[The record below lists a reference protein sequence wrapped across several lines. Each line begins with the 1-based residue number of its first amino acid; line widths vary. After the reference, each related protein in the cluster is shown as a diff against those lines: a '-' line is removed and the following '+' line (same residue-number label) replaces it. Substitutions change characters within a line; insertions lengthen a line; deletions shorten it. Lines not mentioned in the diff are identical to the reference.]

1 VKLKHLTLRGF
12 KSFADRTRLDFSSG
26 VNVVVGPNGSGKSN
40 ILDALAWVM
49 GTQGTKSL
57 RTEKMEDV
65 VFAGTATR
73 PPLSR
78 AEVSLSFAND
88 DQIMPL
94 NLAEITIT
102 RRLYRDGTS
111 EYELNGA
118 PCRLLDIQELLS
130 DGGIGRHQHV
140 LVGQGEVG
148 DVLSARPEDHRAVIE
163 EAAGVTKHRSRRD
176 RAMRRLER
184 TDHDVERLNDILA
197 EKKKVLRPL
206 KRQANAA
213 ARYDSVRDEAL
224 ALRLWLGGEE
234 LRGIAV
240 RQKSATIERDQAA
253 DLRDRSDEELDEL
266 RGTLGALRANAG
278 EVGHALERDTAAAAR
293 LETAKER
300 LRRISIVARE
310 RSQSI
315 AARLEGADERREDLE
330 AERIQLNV
338 DIVAGSQEEN
348 DARADAE
355 RRETALR
362 ALEDEERSL
371 AEQIQLP
378 AESVVANLRGDLRA
392 LETADRR
399 DKSEEQQTTSR
410 ISVVDDR
417 IAGETTE
424 MERLSDSI
432 KTTDADV
439 TSLHDQYLAKK
450 EVRVHSESSWRN
462 ADDVK
467 TELRLEAAG
476 AGARVEAFEAALD
489 GLVDGNARRIAA
501 EAEGVL
507 GAIVPKLDA
516 PREIAAALDAALG
529 PWRDALLTTDVSS
542 LHDAVNAV
550 KGSGGGGVSFVVGST
565 NATQNVAAVAE
576 RFGVDVLLDLLG
588 PNADLEL
595 GSAMIGD
602 VVLVQGWKMGWRI
615 VSEASD
621 VRAVTPEGDMI
632 TRVGMAVAQPDGVG
646 PAALE
651 AARVS
656 LEVVKRNLARAE
668 SHANAERRTFDV
680 AADDERL
687 VLERLEA
694 AEALLAGFTEALGLV
709 DRTRSASL
717 EEHGRLTQRI
727 NALGEAG
734 ADRAKRIA
742 QLRDRVAEF
751 EGEEATRQV
760 AWDALNKRRE
770 EVATLRDDARRA
782 REEVTADLAA
792 ILERRKMMERRL
804 DVVSEG
810 MTQLVLLPEHDGD
823 VDQLRGIQSRAEEAI
838 ATVSRH
844 VGTLRERQ
852 REMRSKLGNANVE
865 LSEAEERREELERS
879 TRTLG
884 DSLSALEIELAEL
897 AVRQEAV
904 CEGLRRD
911 ADATPERAM
920 GIEAPELAQGGD
932 ARDRLESLQADLK
945 RMGPIN
951 PLAAQEH
958 AEIAAEAD
966 ELDSQLGDLNE
977 SRQELRKVISAL
989 DEKMVALFMAAFEE
1003 ISQFYSE
1010 NFSLVFPGG
1019 VGHLTLTDPDDPL
1032 TTGVEVEAQPA
1043 GKKVGRLSLLSGGE
1057 RSLAALAFLF
1067 AVFRSRPSPFY
1078 VLDEV
1083 EAALDDANLH
1093 RFLRLV
1099 DTLRRS
1105 VQLVLITHQ
1114 QQTMEAADVLYGVTM
1129 EPGESSK
1136 VLSKRMT
1143 ERREQSEELRAQNI
1157 EFGRRTT
1164 DDRSQTSRI

>member
-1 VKLKHLTLRGF
+1 M
-12 KSFADRTRLDFSSG
+12 
-26 VNVVVGPNGSGKSN
+26 VVGPNGSGKSN

-57 RTEKMEDV
+57 RTDKMEDV

-78 AEVSLSFAND
+78 AEVSLTFAND
-88 DQIMPL
+88 DRIMPL

-102 RRLYRDGTS
+102 RRLFRDGTS

-148 DVLSARPEDHRAVIE
+148 DVLNARPEDHRAVIE
-163 EAAGVTKHRSRRD
+163 EAAGVTKHRSRRE

-184 TDHDVERLNDILA
+184 TDHDVERLNDILF
-197 EKKKVLRPL
+197 EKKRAMRPL

-213 ARYDSVRDEAL
+213 ARFDSVRDEAFVL
-224 ALRLWLGGEE
+224 QLWLAGED
-234 LRGIAV
+234 LRGIAA
-240 RQKSATIERDQAA
+240 RQKSATTERNQTA
-253 DLRDRSDEELDEL
+253 DLRHRSDEELDQL
-266 RGTLGALRANAG
+266 REKLVVLRANAG
-278 EVGHALERDTAAAAR
+278 TVGKDLERDTAAAAR
-293 LETAKER
+293 LETTRER
-300 LRRISIVARE
+300 LRRISVVAGE
-310 RSQSI
+310 RSRSI
-315 AARLEGADERREDLE
+315 ASRLEGADERRDDLE
-330 AERIQLNV
+330 SERVQLV
-338 DIVAGSQEEN
+338 SDIAASSQEEE
-348 DARADAE
+348 DARDE
-355 RRETALR
+355 GGRRETALS

-399 DKSEEQQTTSR
+399 DESEKQQTISR
-410 ISVVDDR
+410 IGVVDDR
-417 IAGETTE
+417 IGEETDE

-432 KTTDADV
+432 KSTDAEV
-439 TSLHDQYLAKK
+439 TSLHDTYLDRKD
-450 EVRVHSESSWRN
+450 VRVRSESSWREVDE
-462 ADDVK
+462 AK
-467 TELRLEAAG
+467 TEHRLQVAG
-476 AGARVEAFEAALD
+476 ARARVEAFEAALE
-489 GLVDGNARRIAA
+489 GLADQETRRIAA
-501 EAEGVL
+501 GADGVL
-507 GAIVPKLDA
+507 GAIVPRLDA
-516 PREIAAALDAALG
+516 SKEIASALDAALG
-529 PWRDALLTTDVSS
+529 PWRDALVTADMSS

-550 KGSGGGGVSFVVGST
+550 KASGSGGVSFVVTSKT
-565 NATQNVAAVAE
+565 ATRSVAVVAE

-588 PNADLEL
+588 PGADLEL
-595 GSAMIGD
+595 GAALIGD
-602 VVLVQGWKMGWRI
+602 VVLVQGWQTGWQI
-615 VSEASD
+615 VSEAPD

-632 TRVGMAVAQPDGVG
+632 TRFGMSVAQPDGVG

-651 AARVS
+651 AASVS
-656 LEVVKRNLARAE
+656 LEVVKRDLARTRSRAD
-668 SHANAERRTFDV
+668 AERRTFDV
-680 AADDERL
+680 AAADERS

-694 AEALLAGFTEALGLV
+694 AEALLAGFIEAVGLV
-709 DRTRSASL
+709 DRARGASR
-717 EEHGRLTQRI
+717 EERGRLTQRI
-727 NALGEAG
+727 TALEEAA
-734 ADRAKRIA
+734 ADRMERIA
-742 QLRDRVAEF
+742 QLRDRVADF
-751 EGEEATRQV
+751 EGEEAARQA
-760 AWDALNKRRE
+760 AWDSLNVRRE
-770 EVATLRDDARRA
+770 EVATRRDDARRA
-782 REEVTADLAA
+782 REHVAAELAA
-792 ILERRKMMERRL
+792 ILERRKMLERRL
-804 DVVSEG
+804 AVVSTE
-810 MTQLVLLPEHDGD
+810 MTQLVLLPEDDGD
-823 VDQLRGIQSRAEEAI
+823 VDRLRGIRSRAEEAI
-838 ATVSRH
+838 AAVSLH
-844 VGTLRERQ
+844 VETLRERQ
-852 REMRSKLGNANVE
+852 REMRGKLGNANVE
-865 LSEAEERREELERS
+865 LSEAENRREELERS

-884 DSLSALEIELAEL
+884 DTLSALEIELAEL
-897 AVRQEAV
+897 AVREEGV

-911 ADATPERAM
+911 ADATPDRAM
-920 GIEAPELAQGGD
+920 GTEAPELAQDVD

-951 PLAAQEH
+951 PLAAQEY
-958 AEIAAEAD
+958 AEIAAEAA
-966 ELDSQLGDLNE
+966 ELDSQLGDLNA
-977 SRQELRKVISAL
+977 SRQELHKVITAL
-989 DEKMVALFMAAFEE
+989 DEKMVALFMDAFEE

-1019 VGHLTLTDPDDPL
+1019 TGRLALTDPDNPL

-1093 RFLRLV
+1093 RFLMLV

-1136 VLSKRMT
+1136 VISKRMT
-1143 ERREQSEELRAQNI
+1143 ERRSQREERGTQDI
-1157 EFGRRTT
+1157 EYGRRTT
-1164 DDRSQTSRI
+1164 DDTHQTSRI

>member
-148 DVLSARPEDHRAVIE
+148 DVLSARPEDHRAV

-362 ALEDEERSL
+362 ALE
-371 AEQIQLP
+371 
-378 AESVVANLRGDLRA
+378 NLRGDLRA

-717 EEHGRLTQRI
+717 EERGRLTQRI
-727 NALGEAG
+727 NALGDAG

-1099 DTLRRS
+1099 D
-1105 VQLVLITHQ
+1105 